1 MMGRSLLILGALA
14 TAGMA
19 VAAVLG
25 YGLDGPTDP
34 AVSGHL
40 LASLASTLML
50 VFSHSWILLYLLGT
64 GRAVRDAVKEFQ
76 LEPEVIAASRALRR
90 RSIPWLLLAA
100 LLAMATFLLGIAG
113 VPGLVPLWVHHAL
126 FFATLA
132 VQVLALW
139 IEGRALSANEKLL
152 TDIDHRI
159 PSAPVPNA
167 V

>member
-19 VAAVLG
+19 VAAGLG
-25 YGLDGPTDP
+25 YGLDGAADP
-34 AVSGHL
+34 ALSGHL
-40 LASLASTLML
+40 LASLGSTLML

-64 GRAVRDAVKEFQ
+64 GRAVRDAVKEFR

-113 VPGLVPLWVHHAL
+113 VPGLVPLEIHHAL
-126 FFATLA
+126 FFVSLV
-132 VQVLALW
+132 VQAIALW
-139 IEGRALSANEKLL
+139 VEGRALSANEKLL
-152 TDIDHRI
+152 TDIDRRI
-159 PSAPVPNA
+159 PPVAVPNA